1 MFSSSLAE
9 DGRQPVDTA
18 HFLRDGLGG
27 GGGGWELEM
36 TAHSCPFQPPSG
48 AGASTAHS
56 CCMIDVAAP
65 ALASS
70 PTCVSGE
77 RRHVYLKH
85 VCDT

>member
-18 HFLRDGLGG
+18 HFLR
-27 GGGGWELEM
+27 GGGWEQEM
-36 TAHSCPFQPPSG
+36 TAHSCPFQPPGG

-65 ALASS
+65 TLASS
-70 PTCVSGE
+70 STYVCGE